1 MLEKKKGLIVYFKA
15 FILFVS
21 IQCVGYVCIAE
32 PRNILQR
39 RDDFTLK
46 QKLYCIHQSIT
57 AKFINITTDNGQRTN
72 SMNSCIKLAV
82 EVIENRFIAKGIIT
96 DIKRDSKGIQKFS
109 LQIKIIGPFKDY
121 PNFGGNYI
129 DKTVE
134 IFSEIGIP
142 SSFQVGMEISVV
154 LRVSGDEW
162 GQTLFLVEVIEDG
175 TKK

>member
-1 MLEKKKGLIVYFKA
+1 MRSLIVYFKA

-32 PRNILQR
+32 PDILQR
-39 RDDFTLK
+39 RDDYMLK
-46 QKLYCIHQSIT
+46 QKFYCIHQVIT
-57 AKFINITTDNGQRTN
+57 ARFISITTDNSQRVTSGN
-72 SMNSCIKLAV
+72 SYIKLAV
-82 EVIENRFIAKGIIT
+82 TVIENRFIAKGIIT
-96 DIKRDSKGIQKFS
+96 DIKRASKGIQKFF
-109 LQIKIIGPFKDY
+109 LQIKKIEPFKDY
-121 PNFGGNYI
+121 PNFGGNYV

-154 LRVSGDEW
+154 LRVSGGEW

-175 TKK
+175 TKN